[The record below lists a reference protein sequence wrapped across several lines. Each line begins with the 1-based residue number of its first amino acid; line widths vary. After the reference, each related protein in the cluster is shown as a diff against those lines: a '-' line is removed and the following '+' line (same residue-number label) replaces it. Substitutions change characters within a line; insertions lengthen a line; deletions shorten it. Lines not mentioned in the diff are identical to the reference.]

1 MLAKVFYLLFQ
12 KAEVG
17 AEHRGKGASQRAR
30 ATKALACN
38 ILIKEQRILMWLFSS
53 RRKHYEVRQFLKIR
67 FYAHTMAKFQY
78 L

>member
-12 KAEVG
+12 NTEVG

-38 ILIKEQRILMWLFSS
+38 ILIEEQRILM
-53 RRKHYEVRQFLKIR
+53 
-67 FYAHTMAKFQY
+67 
-78 L
+78 